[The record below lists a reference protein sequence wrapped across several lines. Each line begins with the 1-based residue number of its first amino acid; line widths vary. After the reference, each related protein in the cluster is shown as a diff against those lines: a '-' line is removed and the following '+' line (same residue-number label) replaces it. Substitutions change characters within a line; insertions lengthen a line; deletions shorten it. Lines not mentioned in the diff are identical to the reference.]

1 MQLEERPALLLNQI
15 FSLKRPTMAQL
26 MDQTQMSKRQI
37 TYDLEKINYW
47 LKDQNLPSIAYKR
60 KSQIEV
66 PAQVFQLA
74 DASLAADSFIFT
86 EDERLVALY
95 LFLFIRREHI
105 SSAHFTDLLKVSKNT
120 VTADVKKANAL
131 VAPFLVKIHYTR
143 DRGYH
148 LKGTELDKRVLLMSH
163 LTRLFQKP
171 SGEKIIGY
179 ILKESGNPL
188 IAETI
193 FSILQSLE
201 KELSLQFVEE
211 RMHQFA
217 YFLQFYYIRML
228 EKKMVSLH
236 RDEIDLLRQD
246 RLKEPAE
253 QILEQL
259 HLMKTDSEVAYLVIQ
274 MLGLSLGDA
283 SVIQDDYDLLFRICE
298 RLVTDFEYKAC
309 IFFEEKNKVVETLYQ
324 HLKPAYYRMKYRIPI
339 YNPLLAQIKEEHTE
353 LFTIVKELL
362 SPVEVL
368 LNISVPEE
376 ETGFITIHFA
386 ALLEKPKQIAARR
399 KRAVVVCPSGISSS
413 LMVKHQLE
421 SLFSEITVDRT
432 LSLKEF
438 NEAVELEI
446 DLVFTTV
453 PLQTKVPHFPVKPM
467 MTPVEKSTLLNEV
480 YQHLFGVQYEHTGA
494 KDILQTIEKHA
505 HIFDREGLTQA
516 LNQFMFQKRTNT
528 NRRNRPV
535 LSDLITNETIQFAEQ
550 APGWEKAIEEA
561 ARPLLKKG
569 AIKPSYIK
577 AMIENV
583 NTMGPY
589 VILGQ
594 EIAIPHA
601 RPEMGVNEV
610 GMSFLKLEEP
620 VYFLDD
626 KKHPVSLLFC
636 IAAIDNTTHLQAL
649 SQLTK
654 LLSNKENVKKLKAM
668 NTPKEMLGLIH
679 EYSKVV

>member
-15 FSLKRPTMAQL
+15 FSLKRPTIAQL

-37 TYDLEKINYW
+37 TYDLEKINDW
-47 LKDQNLPSIAYKR
+47 LKDQSLPSIAYKR
-60 KSQIEV
+60 KTQIEV

-74 DASLAADSFIFT
+74 DASFAADSFIFT

-131 VAPFLVKIHYTR
+131 FAPFLVKIHYTR
-143 DRGYH
+143 ERGYH
-148 LKGTELDKRVLLMSH
+148 LKGSELDKRVLLMSH

-179 ILKESGNPL
+179 VLKASDSPL
-188 IAETI
+188 IVKTI

-228 EKKMVSLH
+228 EKKMVRLH
-236 RDEIDLLRQD
+236 RDEIELLRQD
-246 RLKEPAE
+246 RLNEPAE
-253 QILEQL
+253 QILAQL

-339 YNPLLAQIKEEHTE
+339 YNPLLVQIKEEHTE

-376 ETGFITIHFA
+376 EAGFITIHFA
-386 ALLEKPKQIAARR
+386 ALLEKPKQIAASR

-421 SLFSEITVDRT
+421 SLFSEITVYRT

-438 NEAVELEI
+438 NEGVELDI
-446 DLVFTTV
+446 DLVFSTV
-453 PLQTKVPHFPVKPM
+453 PLQTKVPYFPVKPI
-467 MTPVEKSTLLNEV
+467 MTPVEKGTLLNEV
-480 YQHLFGVQYEHTGA
+480 YQHLFGVQYEHLGA

-505 HIFDREGLTQA
+505 HIFDKDGLAQA
-516 LNQFMFQKRTNT
+516 LTQFMFQKRTNA

-550 APGWEKAIEEA
+550 VPGWEKAIEEA
-561 ARPLLKKG
+561 AQPLLKKG

-636 IAAIDNTTHLQAL
+636 IAAIDNKTHLQAL

-654 LLSNKENVKKLKAM
+654 LLSKKENVKKLKAM
-668 NTPKEMLGLIH
+668 NSTEEMLGLIH

>member
-15 FSLKRPTMAQL
+15 ISLKRPTIAQL

-37 TYDLEKINYW
+37 TYDLEKINDW
-47 LKDQNLPSIAYKR
+47 LKDQSLPSISYKR
-60 KSQIEV
+60 KTQIEV
-66 PAQVFQLA
+66 PEQVFQLA
-74 DASLAADSFIFT
+74 DASFAADSFIFT

-131 VAPFLVKIHYTR
+131 FAPFLVKIHYTR
-143 DRGYH
+143 ERGYH

-179 ILKESGNPL
+179 VLKASDSPL
-188 IAETI
+188 IVKTI
-193 FSILQSLE
+193 FSILHSLE

-228 EKKMVSLH
+228 EKKMVRLH
-236 RDEIDLLRQD
+236 RDEIELLRQD
-246 RLKEPAE
+246 QLNEPAE

-309 IFFEEKNKVVETLYQ
+309 IFFEEKNKVAETLYQ

-339 YNPLLAQIKEEHTE
+339 YNPLLVQIKEEHTE

-376 ETGFITIHFA
+376 EAGFITIHFA
-386 ALLEKPKQIAARR
+386 ALLEKPKQIAASR

-421 SLFSEITVDRT
+421 SLFSEITVYRT

-438 NEAVELEI
+438 NEGVELDI
-446 DLVFTTV
+446 DLVFSTV
-453 PLQTKVPHFPVKPM
+453 PLQTKVPYFPVKPI
-467 MTPVEKSTLLNEV
+467 MTPVEKGTLLNEV
-480 YQHLFGVQYEHTGA
+480 YQHLFGVQYEHLGA

-505 HIFDREGLTQA
+505 HIFDKDGLEQA
-516 LNQFMFQKRTNT
+516 LTQFMFQKRTNA

-550 APGWEKAIEEA
+550 VPGWEKAIEEA
-561 ARPLLKKG
+561 AQPLLKKG

-636 IAAIDNTTHLQAL
+636 IAAIDNKTHLQAL

-654 LLSNKENVKKLKAM
+654 LLSKKENVKKLKAM
-668 NTPKEMLGLIH
+668 NSTEEMLGLIH